1 MCREVP
7 DTNVYFTKMI
17 KRKSVTFQEIL
28 LDTRKELAH
37 KYLVKQRVSAIYV
50 GFVSMTKI

>member
-1 MCREVP
+1 MCILQRWLKE
-7 DTNVYFTKMI
+7 
-17 KRKSVTFQEIL
+17 KSVTFQEIL